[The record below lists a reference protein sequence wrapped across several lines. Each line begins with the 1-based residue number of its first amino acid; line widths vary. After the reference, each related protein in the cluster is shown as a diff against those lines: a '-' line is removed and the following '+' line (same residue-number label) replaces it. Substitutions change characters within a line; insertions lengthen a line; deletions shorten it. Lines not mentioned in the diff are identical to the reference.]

1 MTHNGKRLSLLK
13 DLRQFSE
20 PPVRRSKEASSPP
33 PPAVSSSPGLQLSVC
48 EVQQMSANLSWAAAD
63 SASVSGSEDSGVA
76 EAPPETC
83 TTMYQLSIGKKGKD
97 QKIVYFGM
105 DLMFQ

>member
-1 MTHNGKRLSLLK
+1 MLILK
-13 DLRQFSE
+13 DLPQFSE
-20 PPVRRSKEASSPP
+20 PPMRRSKEASSP

-48 EVQQMSANLSWAAAD
+48 EVQQLSANLSWAAAD

-97 QKIVYFGM
+97 QKIVYFGT

>member
-1 MTHNGKRLSLLK
+1 MTQWKRMCVLI
-13 DLRQFSE
+13 DLPQISE
-20 PPVRRSKEASSPP
+20 PPVRRPKEASSPP
-33 PPAVSSSPGLQLSVC
+33 PPAVSSTPGLQLSVC
-48 EVQQMSANLSWAAAD
+48 DVQQMAANLSWAAAD

-97 QKIVYFGM
+97 QKIVYFGT